1 VIALADRADVA
12 GWIIVACY
20 GVAAALCVWALRV
33 AHAGA
38 RRAAAYGG
46 QERRASVRVRPYRAS
61 MLFWLLVAGL
71 FVFLAFNKQVD
82 LQTWLTDLGRRVAEA
97 QGWYDQRRA
106 VQTAFVCAVM
116 GTGMTALGVL
126 LYFTRDL
133 LPRHVLAFVGVVI
146 LGCFLFTRASSFHD
160 IDEVLSQSVLGI
172 KLRWPLELAGIVC
185 VAVSALRNSGWYH
198 LAELGS
204 DEVAPQPPPHPTTE

>member
-1 VIALADRADVA
+1 VIGLADSTDIA

-38 RRAAAYGG
+38 CRAAVFDG
-46 QERRASVRVRPYRAS
+46 QERRASERVRSYRAS

-82 LQTWLTDLGRRVAEA
+82 LQTWLTDIGRRVAEA

-116 GTGMTALGVL
+116 GAGMAALGVL
-126 LYFTRDL
+126 LYFTREL

-160 IDEVLSQSVLGI
+160 IDEVLSHSFLGI

-185 VAVSALRNSGWYH
+185 VAISALRSSWWYH
-198 LAELGS
+198 RTEPGS
-204 DEVAPQPPPHPTTE
+204 DAVAPQPSSPAHN